1 VLSGQKQL
9 MSRGYDF
16 AKVSRWFAE
25 RSDLILLMFD
35 PSKLDISDE
44 FKSVIEELQPH
55 EDKVHCVLNKAD
67 MLDTE
72 SLMRV
77 YGALLWSMGKVFRGA
92 EVSRVYVGSFHD
104 KEIAREEHTAL
115 FAKDKEVL
123 LGRLRDL
130 PKACGMRKVN
140 EMVKRIRLAIVNV
153 CVLGHLRSKMPYL
166 FNKENIQNK
175 LIDNLESVFDTVR
188 RKYDLAEGDFPKL
201 DEFKAALRL
210 ADFSTFPHTSREVLI
225 SLQDMLTVDIPRII
239 AHVAGVVK
247 EGPAYDSDED
257 DETLKLSRNKQPRMF
272 TMPEIGKDF
281 SVATIVIIIVLILLI
296 LTGLGMAI
304 FFLTAT
310 EGNLIQYKTAA
321 TSFVNKFRKIEL

>member
-1 VLSGQKQL
+1 

-175 LIDNLESVFDTVR
+175 LIDNLEVVFDTVR

-225 SLQDMLTVDIPRII
+225 YIYIYIYIFV
-239 AHVAGVVK
+239 
-247 EGPAYDSDED
+247 
-257 DETLKLSRNKQPRMF
+257 LKYIYIYIYIYIHIYIYIY
-272 TMPEIGKDF
+272 TYIYIH
-281 SVATIVIIIVLILLI
+281 TC
-296 LTGLGMAI
+296 TYI
-304 FFLTAT
+304 F
-310 EGNLIQYKTAA
+310 IYVYIYV
-321 TSFVNKFRKIEL
+321 SIYIHIYISI